1 MHDWTA
7 ADPEHV
13 VALHCK
19 AGKGRTGL
27 IVSAYLVREG
37 LARDT
42 MEALRVF
49 GELRTANA
57 KGYVCGP
64 VSLPCGL
71 PAMQRV
77 LPVLPIQAGC
87 FITRTRSR
95 LLGLPSTA

>member
-13 VALHCK
+13 IALHCK

-27 IVSAYLVREG
+27 IISAYLVREG

-57 KGYVCGP
+57 KGYVGTAPYSSSERCW
-64 VSLPCGL
+64 CWCWC
-71 PAMQRV
+71 
-77 LPVLPIQAGC
+77 C
-87 FITRTRSR
+87 FAPHMC
-95 LLGLPSTA
+95 LL